1 MELYKGFIKQMHSVH
16 QNTEFSCTSNLFLI
30 RELLLLEAE
39 AKDSALSSDKATRHI
54 SLLLLR
60 NS

>member
-1 MELYKGFIKQMHSVH
+1 MELYKGFIKQMHLVH
-16 QNTEFSCTSNLFLI
+16 QNTESSCTSDLFLI
-30 RELLLLEAE
+30 RELLLLE